1 MRKQV
6 VSLLTILAVVGS
18 FSAFAQPDLT
28 VTVDTSFSF
37 AAGTKTLPAGEYKL
51 RFSKDEKELIV
62 RNAKTN
68 ETVFVPVLTR
78 LQQRTGN
85 ETEVVFDVAGTEH
98 YLAEL
103 HVPGI
108 DGFAFKA
115 AAGKH
120 THVGVK
126 GKK

>member
-6 VSLLTILAVVGS
+6 ICLLTILAVAGS
-18 FSAFAQPDLT
+18 FGAFAQSGLT
-28 VTVDTSFSF
+28 IKIDAPFSF
-37 AAGTKTLPAGEYKL
+37 VAGAKTLPAGEYTL
-51 RFSKDEKELIV
+51 QFSTDEKEVIV

-68 ETVFVPVLTR
+68 ETILLPVLTR
-78 LQQRTGN
+78 LGQRSVK
-85 ETEVVFDVAGTEH
+85 EVEAVFDVAGNEH

-108 DGFAFKA
+108 DGFAFNA
-115 AAGKH
+115 APGKH